1 MRLVGRRSVGS
12 ILLLGE
18 KCRLVGAEQPT
29 FISGGYPSVA
39 RGNQA
44 ERTRR
49 ALVVEWFF
57 SPCRSQPQTYR
68 LRHRKISS

>member
-1 MRLVGRRSVGS
+1 MSARK
-12 ILLLGE
+12 E
-18 KCRLVGAEQPT
+18 CRLEMAGEPALM
-29 FISGGYPSVA
+29 SGGRECRPA
-39 RGNQA
+39 DRPPTHGNQA

-57 SPCRSQPQTYR
+57 SLRRSQPQTYR